1 MNEPKLK
8 EHLFDAL
15 SDESPTETEE
25 SIHSSDFDFDITEDT
40 LKHIFS
46 KSPIKKKLAYILSVF
61 YKNPILI
68 ILFSIIIGFLF
79 FTLPLLFSYFNIFLN
94 FAYCY
99 CIMIIIALFLF
110 LLIITIRI
118 IDDKQYKINVLAK
131 WERKILLN
139 NCGTI
144 LILILICA
152 EIFLLTD
159 FFDEILYFKDENK
172 LNIIYEPDE
181 EEYVDK
187 KDKLK
192 INNFFLK
199 YVINCFLLKIGK
211 IKNEETKVSNH
222 ISDTSILKEIIHKL
236 CLCTIPLLI
245 YSFNKLIQTIIIKVK
260 YTIPKLFIFPC
271 SIGLCIIIIILN
283 FDNKEKEEDYFLS
296 FLEMVFITFIFF
308 GYLFLC
314 SSSIWRRFKKPK
326 DKNFGIN
333 KYDLFHLI
341 LIFIIDLI
349 HIFGTLFMFIS
360 ILVDYINFN
369 VKDET
374 FHDIKLELRLL
385 TYGSFFFIVTNS
397 FYYGHY
403 VLALIFRPIALQ
415 YSPIKLKEN
424 YIRASRNLSS
434 YIFI

>member
-1 MNEPKLK
+1 MNEPTLK

-15 SDESPTETEE
+15 SDESSTGTEE

-181 EEYVDK
+181 DEHVDK

-222 ISDTSILKEIIHKL
+222 ISETSILKEIIHKL

-283 FDNKEKEEDYFLS
+283 FDNKEKEDDYFLS

-308 GYLFLC
+308 GYLFWC

-349 HIFGTLFMFIS
+349 HIFGTLFIFIS
-360 ILVDYINFN
+360 LLNHYINFN

-374 FHDIKLELRLL
+374 FHDIKLEVRLL